1 MCGVPNPDAKEGY
14 MILTCNYE
22 EITAVG
28 HGARAY
34 LDDKLAGDHQS
45 AEPETRAAVEAL
57 VDRLGACIS
66 LRTLSEQQEIEEGLA
81 AVVEYLRAEVDLRVL
96 MAHPAAEE
104 SVVAYFDFA
113 HALSVFARAREIG
126 EEMSA
131 MVEVMTGAPPDE
143 SSIAAFVFPD

>member
-1 MCGVPNPDAKEGY
+1 

-28 HGARAY
+28 DGARAY
-34 LDDKLAGDHQS
+34 LDDKSTGDHP
-45 AEPETRAAVEAL
+45 AARLAVEAL
-57 VDRLGACIS
+57 LDRLGASVS
-66 LRTLSEQQEIEEGLA
+66 LRTLSEQEEVEEGLS

-113 HALSVFARAREIG
+113 HALSVLGRAREIG
-126 EEMSA
+126 EEMAA
-131 MVEVMTGAPPDE
+131 MVEVMTGGPPDE
-143 SSIAAFVFPD
+143 SSIDAFVFPD

>member
-1 MCGVPNPDAKEGY
+1 

-28 HGARAY
+28 YGARAY
-34 LDDKLAGDHQS
+34 LDDKSTGGQPAAADP
-45 AEPETRAAVEAL
+45 AIRRAVESL
-57 VDRLGACIS
+57 LDRLGASVS
-66 LRTLSEQQEIEEGLA
+66 LRTLSEQQEVEEALC

-113 HALSVFARAREIG
+113 HALSVLGRAREIG
-126 EEMSA
+126 EEMAA

-143 SSIAAFVFPD
+143 SSIDALVFPD